1 MAFDK
6 ITDQIINYV
15 RTGRGDSPYKEIQE
29 ALVIDSS
36 GKVQLTEYPSPY
48 HKVIVTG
55 DGREW
60 FETKSITPNVNSY
73 YVDYNHKM
81 VTFNIANVGKQLEFY
96 YQGMG
101 GALISA
107 KNIYVS
113 ANGGE
118 VTETLH
124 GLTSGLTEIKDEMI
138 QAKDSVL
145 ASEIERQ
152 SNESTRLSNETTRS
166 QDETTRITNENNRK
180 NSENTR
186 IANENE
192 RISNENQRKLA
203 ETSRVNA
210 ESLRV
215 TAEEIREQN
224 EDEREVAESTRL
236 TNETTRQTN
245 ETTRQSNEVTRQETL
260 SQMNTIVYETKFRE
274 PYSTTTQYK
283 KNNIVSFNGSSY
295 MAKKDNINNPPPLLP
310 VTENEYWGMLG
321 RKGQDADATV
331 GIYKDTF
338 VATEGQKVF
347 TLSNNY
353 DQYQNRTHVLVD
365 WVVQSTPDNY
375 TESSQNTI
383 TLAQGVPAGTI
394 VEVKYFGNV
403 VPLTDDVRTVV
414 TNHTTEINNL
424 QSNKIGN
431 ITYQTFTSTANQS
444 VFNLTTPYVV
454 GKNRLK
460 VYVEGIL
467 QLPPNNFTETSSTRF
482 TLSESLPAGLEVV
495 AEIMS

>member
-6 ITDQIINYV
+6 FTDQIINYV
-15 RTGRGDSPYKEIQE
+15 RTGVGSNPYKEIQE

-73 YVDYNHKM
+73 KVDYDHKTI
-81 VTFNIANVGKQLEFY
+81 TFNASNISKQLEFH

-113 ANGGE
+113 ANNGE

-124 GLTSGLTEIKDEMI
+124 DLTSGLSDIRDEMI
-138 QAKDSVL
+138 QAKEDVL
-145 ASEIERQ
+145 SSESQRKTD
-152 SNESTRLSNETTRS
+152 ESTRISNENTRKSAETTRNN
-166 QDETTRITNENNRK
+166 NENNRK

-192 RISNENQRKLA
+192 RVANENERKL
-203 ETSRVNA
+203 EESNRINA

-215 TAEEIREQN
+215 TSEEIREQS
-224 EDEREVAESTRL
+224 EDERIQAESTRL
-236 TNETTRQTN
+236 SNETNRVSN
-245 ETTRQSNEVTRQETL
+245 ESTRQSNEAVRQETL
-260 SQMNTIVYETKFRE
+260 SKMNIIAAETKFTE
-274 PYSTTTQYK
+274 PYSTTSQYK

-295 MAKKDNINNPPPLLP
+295 IAKKDNINNPPPLLP
-310 VTENEYWGMLG
+310 DTQNECWGMLG
-321 RKGQDADATV
+321 RKGQDGNGNV
-331 GIYKDTF
+331 VVYKDTF

-347 TLSNNY
+347 TLKHNY
-353 DQYQNRTHVLVD
+353 DQYQNRTQVLVD

-403 VPLTDDVRTVV
+403 VPLADDVRTVV

-431 ITYQTFTSTANQS
+431 ITYQTFISTANQS
-444 VFNLTTPYVV
+444 VFNLTTPYEV

-467 QLPPNNFTETSSTRF
+467 QLPPNNFTETSSTSF
-482 TLSESLPAGLEVV
+482 TLSESLPVGLEVV
-495 AEIMS
+495 AEIIS